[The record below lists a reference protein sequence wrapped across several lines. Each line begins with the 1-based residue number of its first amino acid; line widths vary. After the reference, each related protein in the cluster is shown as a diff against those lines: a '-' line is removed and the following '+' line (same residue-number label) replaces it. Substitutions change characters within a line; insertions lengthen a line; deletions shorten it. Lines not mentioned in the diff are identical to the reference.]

1 MWVDNEPSSRPMWVA
16 GLVLL
21 MVLAAVALLS
31 T

>member
-1 MWVDNEPSSRPMWVA
+1 MWIDDEPSTRPMWVA

-21 MVLAAVALLS
+21 MVLAVVALLS